1 MKYSSLGSGDPIS
14 QTFNDGCLKTTFE
27 RENGLK
33 SEYEIYVN
41 WMNPNQLAEVSFQLP
56 FRDWQRLEK
65 SEVWKNLD
73 EFLAGVQIEYIPKYH
88 HDPPVVAEKV
98 VYKSL
103 LDKVRAYVRDKLTR
117 Q

>member
-1 MKYSSLGSGDPIS
+1 MEYSLLGSGKLVS

-41 WMNPNQLAEVSFQLP
+41 WTNPDQLAEVSFQLP

-73 EFLAGVQIEYIPKYH
+73 EFLSGVQTEYIPKYRQA
-88 HDPPVVAEKV
+88 PPIVVEKV
-98 VYKSL
+98 VYRSL
-103 LDKVRAYVRDKLTR
+103 PGFLLAFVHEKLTR

>member
-1 MKYSSLGSGDPIS
+1 MKYSPPGSGEPIY
-14 QTFNDGCLKTTFE
+14 QTFNDGCLETTFE

-41 WMNPNQLAEVSFQLP
+41 WLNPNQLAEVSFQLP
-56 FRDWQRLEK
+56 FHDWQTLEK

-73 EFLAGVQIEYIPKYH
+73 EFLAEVQIEYIPKYRQA
-88 HDPPVVAEKV
+88 PPIVREKV
-98 VYKSL
+98 VYRSL
-103 LDKVRAYVRDKLTR
+103 LGSLIAFVRDKLTR

>member
-1 MKYSSLGSGDPIS
+1 MKYSPLGSGDPIS

-41 WMNPNQLAEVSFQLP
+41 WMMSNQIAEVSFQLP
-56 FRDWQRLEK
+56 FPDWQRLEK

-73 EFLAGVQIEYIPKYH
+73 EFLAGVQTEYIPKYH
-88 HDPPVVAEKV
+88 RAPPIVAEKV
-98 VYKSL
+98 VYRSL
-103 LDKVRAYVRDKLTR
+103 LGSLIAFVRDKLTR

>member
-1 MKYSSLGSGDPIS
+1 MEYSPLGNGKPIS
-14 QTFNDGCLKTTFE
+14 QRTHDNCVETTFE
-27 RENGLK
+27 RTNGLK

-56 FRDWQRLEK
+56 FRDWQTLEK

-73 EFLAGVQIEYIPKYH
+73 EFLSEVQIEYIPKYRQVQ
-88 HDPPVVAEKV
+88 PIVVEKV
-98 VYKSL
+98 VYRSL
-103 LDKVRAYVRDKLTR
+103 LGSLVAFFRDKLIH